1 MQNILNERAKLY
13 ELIQNIKMR
22 NGEEEVSKAM
32 KILKQLLTNIK
43 NSPEEL
49 KFRIIKTTNP
59 NISNSLMNIK
69 GIGDLLYT
77 LGYIAKYDG
86 NYMLETTDLN
96 NVDLCLSI
104 LNSDIIQFDQKEY
117 VKETSKQMMKNPQ
130 VAKEMEIKKKKLE
143 EEKKQRERVNEMI
156 EADKI
161 ERKMRFTY
169 K

>member
-86 NYMLETTDLN
+86 NYMLETSDLN

-161 ERKMRFTY
+161 ERKMRVTY

>member
-86 NYMLETTDLN
+86 NYMLETSDLN

>member
-13 ELIQNIKMR
+13 DLIQNIKMR
-22 NGEEEVSKAM
+22 NSFEEVSKAM

-43 NSPEEL
+43 NNPEEL

-69 GIGDLLYT
+69 GIGDLLYA

-86 NYMLETTDLN
+86 NYMLEETDLN

-104 LNSDIIQFDQKEY
+104 LNSDIMQINEKEY
-117 VKETSKQMMKNPQ
+117 VQETSKQMMKNPQ
-130 VAKEMEIKKKKLE
+130 VAKEMEEKKKKLE
-143 EEKKQRERVNEMI
+143 EDKRQKERVNEMI

-161 ERKMRFTY
+161 ERKMRFKY